1 MSGGTGTGGASNGGS
16 GTGGSGTGGS
26 GTGGATNGGSGTGG
40 ATNGGSATGGTGT
53 GGASNGGTGT
63 GGSGNRFPCLD
74 PQPIKEDLSGGL
86 IACSGGW
93 THRASDGVCAISVPR
108 ATVLPPSQFPE
119 YDQCTRDADCTEKPF
134 GYCSGPN
141 TSGGVIPSNTCAYGC
156 EKDADCATG
165 TLCACGSLTGT
176 CITASCRTDGDC
188 EAGFLCA
195 SYLADPGCDF
205 PAYACQA
212 ANDTCVTDSDCAPGK
227 QCTVANGPNGRSCQL
242 ASCAIGRPFLVDGRP
257 RLAQTLPRNDW
268 LVAGFSAPRDGLS
281 KSERA
286 RLSAAWLDIAR
297 MEHASIAAFARFTL
311 ELLAFGA
318 PSELVCL
325 SNAALADETR
335 HAAQAFAL
343 ASGYAGHGL
352 GPGPLDTAL
361 GVGPFELEQ
370 SVFNAFLEGCIG
382 ETVAALEA
390 RLALD
395 SATDPEVCRVLAG
408 VVEDEARHA
417 ELAWRFVK
425 WALPRAEGSLRER
438 LLKTVLQLSDSAEC
452 QASSR
457 PPDATLKAHGV
468 LEACERAQLRRSA
481 IAEIVR
487 PCLEALLQNTPGSV
501 YAPNT
506 SRSTLQISSSVA

>member
-1 MSGGTGTGGASNGGS
+1 
-16 GTGGSGTGGS
+16 
-26 GTGGATNGGSGTGG
+26 
-40 ATNGGSATGGTGT
+40 
-53 GGASNGGTGT
+53 
-63 GGSGNRFPCLD
+63 
-74 PQPIKEDLSGGL
+74 
-86 IACSGGW
+86 
-93 THRASDGVCAISVPR
+93 
-108 ATVLPPSQFPE
+108 
-119 YDQCTRDADCTEKPF
+119 
-134 GYCSGPN
+134 
-141 TSGGVIPSNTCAYGC
+141 
-156 EKDADCATG
+156 
-165 TLCACGSLTGT
+165 
-176 CITASCRTDGDC
+176 
-188 EAGFLCA
+188 
-195 SYLADPGCDF
+195 
-205 PAYACQA
+205 
-212 ANDTCVTDSDCAPGK
+212 
-227 QCTVANGPNGRSCQL
+227 
-242 ASCAIGRPFLVDGRP
+242 
-257 RLAQTLPRNDW
+257 
-268 LVAGFSAPRDGLS
+268 
-281 KSERA
+281 
-286 RLSAAWLDIAR
+286 

-343 ASGYAGHGL
+343 ASGYAGHGI

-382 ETVAALEA
+382 ETVAAL
-390 RLALD
+390 
-395 SATDPEVCRVLAG
+395 
-408 VVEDEARHA
+408 EARHA

-457 PPDATLKAHGV
+457 TPDATLKAHGV

-481 IAEIVR
+481 IAEVVR